1 MTEQIE
7 IMSIHAHVQ
16 MSFQILNVRGKGHI
30 FNMQIQTKLA
40 QQKGEERKKSIYN
53 A

>member
-1 MTEQIE
+1 MH
-7 IMSIHAHVQ
+7 MSQ
-16 MSFQILNVRGKGHI
+16 YFQILNVRGKGHI